1 MTPNQYWETL
11 SPQFTLQKTSIKGNP
26 ARWVLYNCM
35 FDADLC
41 RKMVELI
48 DNEKFSKYPKLQ
60 AIHEAIVGTYR
71 QGEAANIMA
80 VMQYIRANKLDV
92 SAYELVT
99 LANAEDVSN
108 WIGISEKFNNKTIT
122 QLM

>member
-26 ARWVLYNCM
+26 ARWLLYNCM

-60 AIHEAIVGTYR
+60 SIHEAIVGTYR
-71 QGEAANIMA
+71 QGEAADMLE
-80 VMQYIRANKLDV
+80 VMNYIRTNEFGV
-92 SAYELVT
+92 TAYELVT
-99 LANAEDVSN
+99 LANAEDVSD
-108 WIGISEKFNNKTIT
+108 WIGISEKFNNDTIVK
-122 QLM
+122 LI